1 MPRRDGMTSLPAAF
15 PRRARG
21 LPVWPLPAQE
31 PSGQRPGQCVMN
43 LATRLDYPLATAA
56 LQVSDDSVQ
65 VVECFEVDVIDR
77 YAEMVII
84 PGEANELIPDWIS
97 CGIGWEPVTGGEY
110 ESRILHHEPRC
121 SRAGT
126 RRADCS
132 L

>member
-1 MPRRDGMTSLPAAF
+1 
-15 PRRARG
+15 
-21 LPVWPLPAQE
+21 
-31 PSGQRPGQCVMN
+31 MN

-97 CGIGWEPVTGGEY
+97 CGIGWEPVTGGES